1 MADQLHAHHPT
12 PTQPCLTVVILNWL
26 RPDNIKGLILPE
38 LTQSD
43 LVGEIIISHG
53 RPDTQFNC
61 YSKKVNIKH
70 RQDWDNNTKYGLGLR
85 FQTAQEAQYP
95 LVLFLDDDIVV
106 YPVTILNMVNAFIKN
121 KPCLV
126 GRFGRKVNLDLSYNS
141 LPISQCD
148 LSAPLALTSLLLVPK
163 SLCQIFLDTE
173 YLVWDYVSA
182 NSQPLWNGED
192 IYISILS
199 MLQYRKWPIIV
210 DDDKYFPVEKLRS
223 LKDLQVAISGQDIH
237 VPYRTGLIRHI
248 CQTFK
253 IPPKSFSRDPSGKR
267 PTFS

>member
-106 YPVTILNMVNAFIKN
+106 YPVTLLNMVKAFRKN
-121 KPCLV
+121 PLCLV
-126 GRFGRKVNLDLSYNS
+126 GRYGRSVNKDLSYNS
-141 LPISQCD
+141 LPISQGD

-163 SLCQIFLDTE
+163 GLCLVFLETE
-173 YLVWDYVSA
+173 HLVWDYVSA
-182 NSQPLWNGED
+182 NSRPLWNGED

-199 MLQYRKWPIIV
+199 MLQYGKWPIIV

-223 LKDLQVAISGQDIH
+223 PEDLKVAISGQDSH

-253 IPPKSFSRDPSGKR
+253 ISPKLLFTDPSEKR
-267 PTFS
+267 PTFI